1 MPMPSLR
8 DRITKLESDLI
19 CHPMRISVIHDLP
32 FAIFRYDPNEEWLLR
47 REVRSL
53 QVRLEQKDKS
63 IKVISFEDLLWT
75 GIDEIEK
82 KNQGEGY
89 QALVD
94 LERKRGFLDA
104 QDVIIDYL
112 SDEDW
117 FPLTEQILD
126 RMKVCDPAKD
136 IVFLVHAPAMAPDLY
151 PMSRLLDELHGRTR
165 IPAILFYPG
174 SIEGATGLRFMDM
187 RNRQTTGNY
196 RVKIY

>member
-1 MPMPSLR
+1 MSSLR
-8 DRITKLESDLI
+8 DRITKLENDLASQ
-19 CHPMRISVIHDLP
+19 PMRISVIHDLP
-32 FAIFRYDPNEEWLLR
+32 FAILRYDPSEEWGLR

-53 QVRLEQKDKS
+53 QVRLEQKGKRVN
-63 IKVISFEDLLWT
+63 VISFEDLLWT

-82 KNQGEGY
+82 NNQGEGY

-94 LERKRGFLDA
+94 LERERGFLDA

-112 SDEDW
+112 SDDDW
-117 FPLTEQILD
+117 VPLTEQILE
-126 RMKVCDPAKD
+126 RIKESDPARD
-136 IVFLVHAPAMAPDLY
+136 IVFLVHAAAMAPDLY
-151 PMSRLLDELHGRTR
+151 PMSRLLDKLHGRTQT
-165 IPAILFYPG
+165 PAILFYPG